1 MGSMRPPRATLM
13 LQAPAADKKIPPK
26 ALTRQLDGLFDSLV
40 RPHIKMP
47 ELRASFGY
55 FICASS

>member
-40 RPHIKMP
+40 RLLFLAHVYRHK
-47 ELRASFGY
+47 FGS
-55 FICASS
+55 A

>member
-1 MGSMRPPRATLM
+1 LM

-40 RPHIKMP
+40 RLQRK
-47 ELRASFGY
+47 
-55 FICASS
+55 

>member
-1 MGSMRPPRATLM
+1 M

-40 RPHIKMP
+40 RLFSSHTTDIQRIKA
-47 ELRASFGY
+47 L
-55 FICASS
+55 